1 MGGIFSSPKPPAPD
15 PKIAE
20 TQNRAEQR
28 AEAQTQQEQAKAAAS
43 QRVRRTGGIRMLM
56 SPERLAAQD
65 KTKTKLGSGV

>member
-20 TQNRAEQR
+20 AQNRAEQR

-43 QRVRRTGGIRMLM
+43 KRVRRTGGIRMLM

>member
-1 MGGIFSSPKPPAPD
+1 MGGIFSKPSPPAPD
-15 PKIAE
+15 PSIAAAQQRQE
-20 TQNRAEQR
+20 AR
-28 AEAQTQQEQAKAAAS
+28 AEAQTQQEQAKAAAA